1 MKDMKQHQLLFGVIF
16 MSFMVFMV
24 KKVSTKGPPDEA

>member
-16 MSFMVFMV
+16 MSFMV

>member
-1 MKDMKQHQLLFGVIF
+1 MKQHQLLFGVIF

-24 KKVSTKGPPDEA
+24 KKGFYERTTR